1 MNMIKMCQYY
11 FISKSEEK
19 MKRLFILGFSLVTL
33 SANQL
38 SVLAAPAPIFKPV
51 INQIKQRVPNNL
63 AFRLPTNLTN

>member
-1 MNMIKMCQYY
+1 
-11 FISKSEEK
+11 